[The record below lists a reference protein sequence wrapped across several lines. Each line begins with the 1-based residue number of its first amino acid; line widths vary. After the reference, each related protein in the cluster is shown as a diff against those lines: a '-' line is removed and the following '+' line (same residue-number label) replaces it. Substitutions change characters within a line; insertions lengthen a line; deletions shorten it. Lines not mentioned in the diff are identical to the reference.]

1 MTEAADDG
9 RDWFPEFTCLPVTV
23 TNADGAVLELGD
35 DCTFSF
41 QPPSTTESGVER
53 RAVLTSA
60 VEPPT
65 NVALRIR
72 QDCVPRRTDIATVTT
87 TIPTTIRTTATKT
100 ETVKPSDESF
110 TCPEMVVTNTV
121 GDELSLNDDCSLEFT
136 PADEDGTAKEGDSSS
151 GSNNSDTDPEDNDE
165 TTSGSAGGTNGTNPD
180 SWVGDRYGSRG
191 NWRYFVLFF
200 MLSMLAL

>member
-1 MTEAADDG
+1 
-9 RDWFPEFTCLPVTV
+9 
-23 TNADGAVLELGD
+23 
-35 DCTFSF
+35 
-41 QPPSTTESGVER
+41 
-53 RAVLTSA
+53 
-60 VEPPT
+60 
-65 NVALRIR
+65 
-72 QDCVPRRTDIATVTT
+72 
-87 TIPTTIRTTATKT
+87 
-100 ETVKPSDESF
+100 
-110 TCPEMVVTNTV
+110 MVVTNTV

-180 SWVGDRYGSRG
+180 SWAGDRYGSRG